1 VKTSHHDS
9 GELQAL
15 LDLDGTEIELMD
27 GQFFTKF
34 EVHKVEPSPAV
45 PHGIKY
51 SLTLH
56 DKMGKRVLGFDNAHP
71 IKIKKGRFVERP
83 TEADHWHYGPGEAV
97 KKYRFQGPGKLLVDF
112 WAEVEKFTGI
122 EE

>member
-1 VKTSHHDS
+1 MKTSHRDS

-27 GQFFTKF
+27 GQYFAKLEAHT
-34 EVHKVEPSPAV
+34 VEPSPEV

-56 DKMGKRVLGFDNAHP
+56 DKTGQRVLGFDNAHP
-71 IKIKKGRFVERP
+71 IKIKKGHFVERP
-83 TEADHWHYGPGEAV
+83 T
-97 KKYRFQGPGKLLVDF
+97 
-112 WAEVEKFTGI
+112 
-122 EE
+122 

>member
-1 VKTSHHDS
+1 VKTGSH
-9 GELQAL
+9 ELQAL
-15 LDLDGTEIELMD
+15 LDLNGTEIELMD
-27 GQFFTKF
+27 GQFFAKF
-34 EVHKVEPSPAV
+34 EVHTVEPSSEV

-56 DKMGKRVLGFDNAHP
+56 QLTGQRLLGFDNAHP

-97 KKYRFQGPGKLLVDF
+97 KKYQYQGPGRLLEDF

>member
-1 VKTSHHDS
+1 MNAGFQD
-9 GELQAL
+9 LQAL

-27 GQFFTKF
+27 GRFIARFAAHT
-34 EVHKVEPSPAV
+34 VAPSAEV

-56 DKMGKRVLGFDNAHP
+56 RGTGQRVLGFDNAHP
-71 IKIKKGRFVERP
+71 ISIRKGRFVARP

-97 KKYRFQGPGKLLVDF
+97 KKYPFQSPGKLLEDF
-112 WAEVEKFTGI
+112 WAEVERFTGI

>member
-1 VKTSHHDS
+1 MKTISH
-9 GELQAL
+9 ELQAL

-27 GQFFTKF
+27 GQYFAKF
-34 EVHKVEPSPAV
+34 EAHTVEPSPEV

-51 SLTLH
+51 SITLH
-56 DKMGKRVLGFDNAHP
+56 DKTGRRVLGFDNAHP
-71 IKIKKGRFVERP
+71 VKIKKGRFVERP
-83 TEADHWHYGPGEAV
+83 TEADHWHHGPGEV
-97 KKYRFQGPGKLLVDF
+97 RKYRFKGPGKLLVDF